1 MLQPNGSHVALLVR
15 IDPDNPETRVQGS
28 VVRVKEG
35 LGTALEFV
43 YASAEARA
51 LIMEYVERQ
60 IADSVECEGQPAN
73 STGSASAS

>member
-1 MLQPNGSHVALLVR
+1 MLQPNGSNVALLVR
-15 IDPDNPETRVQGS
+15 IDPDNPDTRVQGS
-28 VVRVKEG
+28 VVRTKEG

-60 IADSVECEGQPAN
+60 IADSVAYEGQPAN
-73 STGSASAS
+73 